1 MSGGAFDYAQY
12 RIADIYT
19 EIEDEIYGHPLDD
32 EFDVN
37 RYIEDHW
44 LEDSEKEYVRK
55 HHHTIPNRSERTDNE
70 VIERSDMVY
79 GFPVRLLVVDEE
91 CSFRCEIICRH
102 SYTSFSTANAQLI
115 QNSIRS
121 ERKMCSTMKQMNL

>member
-19 EIEDEIYGHPLDD
+19 EIEDEIYGHSLDD

-55 HHHTIPNRSERTDNE
+55 HHHTIPNRSEYSKETIKEFKKGIALLKKAE
-70 VIERSDMVY
+70 VYAQRIDWLLSGDDGENN
-79 GFPVRLLVVDEE
+79 FHKRLKHDLEK
-91 CSFRCEIICRH
+91 
-102 SYTSFSTANAQLI
+102 LK
-115 QNSIRS
+115 
-121 ERKMCSTMKQMNL
+121 RKKQ

>member
-19 EIEDEIYGHPLDD
+19 EIEDEIYGHSLDD

-44 LEDSEKEYVRK
+44 LENSEKEYVRK
-55 HHHTIPNRSERTDNE
+55 HHHTIPNRSEYSKETIKEFKKGIALLKKAE
-70 VIERSDMVY
+70 VYAHRIDWLLSGDDGEDS
-79 GFPVRLLVVDEE
+79 FHKRLKHDLEE
-91 CSFRCEIICRH
+91 
-102 SYTSFSTANAQLI
+102 LK
-115 QNSIRS
+115 
-121 ERKMCSTMKQMNL
+121 RKKQ

>member
-19 EIEDEIYGHPLDD
+19 EIEDEIYGHNLDD

-55 HHHTIPNRSERTDNE
+55 HHHTIPNRSEYSKEYHQGVQERYSSTKESRGLRTA
-70 VIERSDMVY
+70 
-79 GFPVRLLVVDEE
+79 
-91 CSFRCEIICRH
+91 H
-102 SYTSFSTANAQLI
+102 
-115 QNSIRS
+115 
-121 ERKMCSTMKQMNL
+121 

>member
-19 EIEDEIYGHPLDD
+19 EIEDEIYGHSLDD

-44 LEDSEKEYVRK
+44 LEDSEKQYVRK
-55 HHHTIPNRSERTDNE
+55 HHHTIPNRSEYSKETIKEFKKGIALLKKAE
-70 VIERSDMVY
+70 VYAQRIDWLLSGDDS
-79 GFPVRLLVVDEE
+79 FHKRLKHDLEE
-91 CSFRCEIICRH
+91 
-102 SYTSFSTANAQLI
+102 LK
-115 QNSIRS
+115 
-121 ERKMCSTMKQMNL
+121 RKKQ